1 MNSYLLAKLRVLADD
16 RNRKQQQ
23 FEEALRQLRMAVTA
37 SKTKDMG
44 KSMEGRSDGA
54 LRIAKG
60 DIG

>member
-1 MNSYLLAKLRVLADD
+1 MNSYLLRTLQAKVMERDS
-16 RNRKQQQ
+16 KQQQ